1 MSKLINETNE
11 WWMVWGRN
19 VLVVGSYLL
28 ISPGL
33 LRQAVCNRNVEEKQ
47 EINMARLL
55 WNT

>member
-19 VLVVGSYLL
+19 VLVIGSYPL

-47 EINMARLL
+47 EINMVLLL